1 MEDERMSFKMEEAD
15 VVTKVGVVTGE
26 EAGL

>member
-15 VVTKVGVVTGE
+15 VVAKVGVVTGE